1 MAAATAS
8 AAGKAGLVP
17 APAKGAQNNYLTG
30 GGTWQNV
37 DDHAAAFTSG
47 DVVSPTGWAN
57 IDVIA
62 TGEKLS
68 SLIRKFSL
76 TTKNVRYLWKLLGST
91 SLTGIGDGTVTGAI
105 NSLNTGMEKKHIPLT
120 VIKEGVIV
128 SGPSRSTISGNIVT
142 LNLNLWKESGWVIEP
157 KDEVTAKIPAAYAPA
172 AEIVDICILGK
183 SSYEL
188 TGIGYFYIN
197 SDGNIHIS
205 NKLGLTGVR
214 MARVNLSYEI

>member
-1 MAAATAS
+1 M
-8 AAGKAGLVP
+8 
-17 APAKGAQNNYLTG
+17 
-30 GGTWQNV
+30 
-37 DDHAAAFTSG
+37 
-47 DVVSPTGWAN
+47 
-57 IDVIA
+57 
-62 TGEKLS
+62 
-68 SLIRKFSL
+68 
-76 TTKNVRYLWKLLGST
+76 
-91 SLTGIGDGTVTGAI
+91 TGAI

>member
-1 MAAATAS
+1 MFSREKNNIISSSGLQCVFTGCTGATA
-8 AAGKAGLVP
+8 
-17 APAKGAQNNYLTG
+17 
-30 GGTWQNV
+30 
-37 DDHAAAFTSG
+37 
-47 DVVSPTGWAN
+47 
-57 IDVIA
+57 
-62 TGEKLS
+62 
-68 SLIRKFSL
+68 
-76 TTKNVRYLWKLLGST
+76 
-91 SLTGIGDGTVTGAI
+91 GILCP
-105 NSLNTGMEKKHIPLT
+105 SQLNTGMEKKHIPLT